1 MGAAGTGPFLGNSDL
16 HQGQMRGGMRFIGW
30 NSFVGRNWTYF
41 APYLLKELRNEK
53 SKKKIFGEGWSHPD
67 TGREVTPFN
76 PECKKRSALLLT
88 PISPDGS
95 LSQSPVLPAQGR
107 NL

>member
-1 MGAAGTGPFLGNSDL
+1 MGAAGTGPFSGNSDL
-16 HQGQMRGGMRFIGW
+16 HQGQMIGGMRFIGW

-53 SKKKIFGEGWSHPD
+53 SKKKIFGEGWSHPN
-67 TGREVTPFN
+67 TGREVRRHLIQN
-76 PECKKRSALLLT
+76 VKRSALLLT

-95 LSQSPVLPAQGR
+95 LSQSQLCPPKGG
-107 NL
+107 